1 MTSALTRF
9 LLSVLSM
16 IVLTALTG
24 CDSDHSESSGS
35 APVLPTVSVSVITAE
50 LSSPA
55 RQVEIMGT
63 VQAAERASIAAKIS
77 GNITD
82 ILVSPGSR
90 VKQGDLLISIS
101 AGEISAK
108 LLQVQAQLDQA
119 TRNLTREQN
128 LLKKNAATVE
138 KVRTLEETR
147 KIAEAAYKEA
157 RTMLSYTS
165 IKAPFDGIITK
176 KHANVGDLAIPGS
189 PLLQLESESHLQI
202 VTHIPES
209 LVLEVSIGDRLPVF
223 IPAAEREIIGVVQE
237 VAPSADPRSRTAPVK
252 LTITAE
258 SKIRS
263 GQFARV
269 RLPGTRGTAI
279 LLPESAIH
287 QFGQMERVFIVNE
300 NQVQLRLVKSGL
312 KLGNRIEILAG
323 IEAGDQVVV
332 SADAKLQDG
341 QPISLQ

>member
-189 PLLQLESESHLQI
+189 PLLQLESES
-202 VTHIPES
+202 
-209 LVLEVSIGDRLPVF
+209 
-223 IPAAEREIIGVVQE
+223 
-237 VAPSADPRSRTAPVK
+237 PRSRTAPVK